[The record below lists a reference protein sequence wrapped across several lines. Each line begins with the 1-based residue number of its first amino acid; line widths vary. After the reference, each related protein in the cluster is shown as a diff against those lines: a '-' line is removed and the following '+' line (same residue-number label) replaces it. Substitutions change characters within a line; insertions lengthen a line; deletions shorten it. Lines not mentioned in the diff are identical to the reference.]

1 MGHLQAAPG
10 PELAIVVEG
19 LVKRY
24 GPLQPLIDY
33 LPLTPLVDAMRAVA
47 TQGESIAA
55 HAGELLYLGAWAVA
69 AAAVAVWRFRWE

>member
-33 LPLTPLVDAMRAVA
+33 LPLTPLVDAMRGVA

-55 HAGELLYLGAWAVA
+55 HTGGLLYLAAWAVA
-69 AAAVAVWRFRWE
+69 AAVVAVWRFRWE